1 MQIKVSCKG
10 GDIMANKMTTFSRTK
25 LNERTFDTVI
35 YVYLTLIT
43 IVTLY
48 PFLNVLAVSL
58 NESVDTVKGGIHIWP
73 REFTL
78 DNYKEIFK
86 YDNLVTGFIN
96 STSRTVIGTILG
108 VLSSAMVAYTL
119 SRADFQGRK
128 LFSTILVLTMY
139 FSGGLIPGY
148 MLIRD
153 LGLINSYYVY
163 IIPGIVNAFNI
174 IIVRSFIDGLPY
186 SLQESAKIDGANDFT
201 IFWKIILPLC
211 KPVLA
216 TVALFVA
223 VGHWNSWFDTYL
235 YNSMNEGLTTLQYEL
250 MKILQNTSMG
260 STDPDA
266 MKGLSTEQ
274 LKSVVSPESIKMAIS
289 MVTIVPILIVYP
301 FVQKY
306 FVQGMTIG
314 AVKS

>member
-1 MQIKVSCKG
+1 MAKTVSYGRQKNYDRLF
-10 GDIMANKMTTFSRTK
+10 DIGNFIF
-25 LNERTFDTVI
+25 LTV
-35 YVYLTLIT
+35 VA
-43 IVTLY
+43 IVTVY
-48 PFLNVLAVSL
+48 PFLNVLAISL
-58 NESVDTVKGGIHIWP
+58 NDSIDTVRGGIHIWP

-78 DNYKEIFK
+78 DNYREIFK
-86 YDNLVTGFIN
+86 YDNLITGFIN
-96 STSRTVIGTILG
+96 SATRTVIGTILG
-108 VLSSAMVAYTL
+108 VLSSAMVAFTL

-128 LFSTILVLTMY
+128 VISTIIVLTMY

-153 LGLINSYYVY
+153 LGMINTYWVY

-174 IIVRSFIDGLPY
+174 IIVRSFMDGLPY

-201 IFWKIILPLC
+201 IFWKIIMPLC

-223 VGHWNSWFDTYL
+223 VGQWNSWYDTYL
-235 YNSMNEGLTTLQYEL
+235 FNSQNPALTTLQYEL
-250 MKILQNTSMG
+250 MKILQNTNLG
-260 STDPDA
+260 ATDPNA
-266 MKGLSTEQ
+266 MKGLSKDQ
-274 LKSVVSPESIKMAIS
+274 MAQFVSPESIKMAITI
-289 MVTIVPILIVYP
+289 VTVVPILIVYP
-301 FVQKY
+301 FVQKH